1 MYQTLPSLLKTR
13 TYLRGKNIGAGQFG
27 TRGTSTG
34 RRMFL
39 LFKRTSVL

>member
-1 MYQTLPSLLKTR
+1 MYQTVPSLLKTR

-27 TRGTSTG
+27 TGTSTG

-39 LFKRTSVL
+39 LFKRISVL